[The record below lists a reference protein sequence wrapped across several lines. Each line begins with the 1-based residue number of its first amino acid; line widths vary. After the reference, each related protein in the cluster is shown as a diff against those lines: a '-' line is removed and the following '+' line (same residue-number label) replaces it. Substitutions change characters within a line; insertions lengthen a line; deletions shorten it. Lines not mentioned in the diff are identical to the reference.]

1 MKNKFIYSSN
11 MISNIKMNIL
21 MKRSINK
28 YIMLTAFILVLYF
41 FFFIGT
47 HKDMSFTT
55 WNIYVH
61 LGFCTHVLIN
71 IASMTGVQPA

>member
-55 WNIYVH
+55 
-61 LGFCTHVLIN
+61 
-71 IASMTGVQPA
+71 